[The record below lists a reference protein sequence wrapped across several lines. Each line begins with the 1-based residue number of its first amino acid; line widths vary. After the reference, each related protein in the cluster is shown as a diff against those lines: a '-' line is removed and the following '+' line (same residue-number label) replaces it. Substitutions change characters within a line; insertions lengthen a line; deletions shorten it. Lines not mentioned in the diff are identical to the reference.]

1 MKDSEL
7 TQAVYAKNRVSK
19 KQCKD
24 CIYYVENY
32 KDDYTLRHF
41 GYGEIKYRP
50 ACGYGKS
57 HGYVSHNPAAGCK
70 YFEERKCANQL
81 NKG

>member
-1 MKDSEL
+1 MNDSEL
-7 TQAVYAKNRVSK
+7 IQAVFAKNRASK

-57 HGYVSHNPAAGCK
+57 YGYVSHNPAAGCK
-70 YFEERKCANQL
+70 YFEARK
-81 NKG
+81 